1 MKLLWLEHV
10 PLPKQSVL
18 PLLSDPGMF
27 NQALA
32 YLRDQPLEVNDISP
46 RLTNSSPVVRGN
58 GLTLLWQLGDR
69 VATTR
74 IVSMLRDPDE
84 GLRWTARTALR
95 VLSGEKLGA
104 DPAAWEKWWADNQD
118 TFTPTP
124 RRRPTPTHP

>member
-1 MKLLWLEHV
+1 
-10 PLPKQSVL
+10 
-18 PLLSDPGMF
+18 MF

-32 YLRDQPLEVNDISP
+32 YLRDQPTRGQRHFPL
-46 RLTNSSPVVRGN
+46 LTNSSPVVRGN
-58 GLTLLWQLGDR
+58 GLTLLRQLGNR

-104 DPAAWEKWWADNQD
+104 DPAAWEKWWADRQD